1 VPNSARNGHELAF
14 LRQLSVFCRLLGDF
28 VGGWGTISGFL
39 RHGQPSAAGVA
50 ARIAAFCKKEHSRI
64 LLAST
69 LGLGVV
75 FLGSIFYLRSAE
87 ISGNPQTYLYLEIG
101 GTLISFCYA
110 ANALVRFRG
119 THDRTALILSFGFV
133 LSGIIETVGYFGL
146 NDQIQSHHVPMTSVP
161 MGWMV
166 SRTLLGVMLL
176 AAILIERYIPTARQP
191 SRETA
196 GALLVVATA
205 AYLTSAAFLAAPAAP
220 VAHASHIFSRPWDL
234 LPASLFLVA
243 AIYFRQR
250 ISSNGSK
257 GAASLYDYSLFS
269 VAALNFVCHL
279 AATFSRQLFDGPFFL
294 AEVSKTISYVVML
307 FGALLDQARLFEQ
320 VRTMAVSDPLTGLA
334 NYRRL
339 LSVLEAEL
347 DRSRRTQRA
356 FSVVLL
362 DMDGLK
368 AINDQY
374 GHLTGSRALVRLG
387 KILRSHSRAIDTAAR
402 YGGDEF
408 ALVLPEAGRDIAARV
423 VGRVRERLASET
435 EPPALSVSAGV
446 AAFPEDGDTPEKLL
460 AAADRAL
467 YRMKNRGTSVQ
478 NLARI
483 AACL

>member
-1 VPNSARNGHELAF
+1 M
-14 LRQLSVFCRLLGDF
+14 
-28 VGGWGTISGFL
+28 GGWGTITGFL
-39 RHGQPSAAGVA
+39 RQSDFSAATA
-50 ARIAAFCKKEHSRI
+50 ATRLVEFWKREYSRI
-64 LLAST
+64 LLATSI
-69 LGLGVV
+69 GLGVLL
-75 FLGSIFYLRSAE
+75 LGSVFYLRSAE

-133 LSGIIETVGYFGL
+133 LSGIIETVSYFGL
-146 NDQIQSHHVPMTSVP
+146 NDQLQSGQVPMTSIP

-166 SRTLLGVMLL
+166 SRTLLGIMLL

-220 VAHASHIFSRPWDL
+220 VAYSSHFFSRPWDL
-234 LPASLFLVA
+234 LPAGLFLAA

-250 ISSNGSK
+250 LVANGTK
-257 GAASLYDYSLFS
+257 GAPSLYDYSLFA

-294 AEVSKTISYVVML
+294 AEISKTISYVVML
-307 FGALLDQARLFEQ
+307 SGALLDQARLFEQ
-320 VRTMAVSDPLTGLA
+320 VRSMAVSDSLTGLA

-368 AINDQY
+368 TINDHY

-423 VGRVRERLASET
+423 VGRVRERLAAEA

-460 AAADRAL
+460 AAADRNL

>member
-1 VPNSARNGHELAF
+1 
-14 LRQLSVFCRLLGDF
+14 
-28 VGGWGTISGFL
+28 VGGWGNIAGFL
-39 RHGQPSAAGVA
+39 RDGGSAAVSLATQVA
-50 ARIAAFCKKEHSRI
+50 ATWERERRRI
-64 LLAST
+64 LIASAVAF
-69 LGLGVV
+69 GVLL
-75 FLGSIFYLRSAE
+75 FGGIFYLRQAE
-87 ISGNPQTYLYLEIG
+87 ISGSPQAYLYLEVG

-133 LSGIIETVGYFGL
+133 LSGIMETVGYFGL
-146 NDQIQSHHVPMTSVP
+146 DDQLQSGALSLQNVP

-176 AAILIERYIPTARQP
+176 AAILVERYLPTARQP

-196 GALLVVATA
+196 GALLVVALA
-205 AYLTSAAFLAAPAAP
+205 AYVTSAAFLAAPATP
-220 VAHASHIFSRPWDL
+220 VAHAARFVSRPWDL
-234 LPASLFLVA
+234 LPGVLFLA
-243 AIYFRQR
+243 AAVLFWQR
-250 ISSNGSK
+250 LKMPNAKSTPSI
-257 GAASLYDYSLFS
+257 YDYSLFA
-269 VAALNFVCHL
+269 VAALNLIAHMG
-279 AATFSRQLFDGPFFL
+279 AAFSRQLFDGPFFF
-294 AEVSKTISYVVML
+294 AEAAKVTSYAVML
-307 FGALLDQARLFEQ
+307 LGALLDQARLFDQ
-320 VRTMAVSDPLTGLA
+320 VRSMAVSDSLTGLA

-339 LSVLEAEL
+339 ISVLESEV
-347 DRSRRTQRA
+347 DRSRRTQRP

-368 AINDQY
+368 LINDQF

-387 KILRSHSRAIDTAAR
+387 KILRCHSRAIDTAAR

-408 ALVLPEAGRDIAARV
+408 ALVLPEAGREIAARV
-423 VGRVRERLASET
+423 VARVRERLSDET
-435 EPPALSVSAGV
+435 EPPPLSVSAGV
-446 AAFPEDGDTPEKLL
+446 AAFPEDGDSPEKLL

>member
-1 VPNSARNGHELAF
+1 
-14 LRQLSVFCRLLGDF
+14 LGDF

-39 RHGQPSAAGVA
+39 RDGGLSATGA
-50 ARIAAFCKKEHSRI
+50 ATRLAAFCKKEHSRI

-69 LGLGVV
+69 LGLGIL
-75 FLGSIFYLRSAE
+75 FLASIFYLRSAE
-87 ISGNPQTYLYLEIG
+87 LAGNPQTYLYLEIG

-146 NDQIQSHHVPMTSVP
+146 NEQIQAGHVTMTSVP

-220 VAHASHIFSRPWDL
+220 VAHASHILSRPWDL
-234 LPASLFLVA
+234 LPAGLFLAA

-250 ISSNGSK
+250 ISTNGSK
-257 GAASLYDYSLFS
+257 GASSLYDYSLFA

-294 AEVSKTISYVVML
+294 AEISKIVSYVVML

-320 VRTMAVSDPLTGLA
+320 VRSMAVSDPLTGLA

-423 VGRVRERLASET
+423 VGRVRERLASEA